1 MKENVKKLLKKL
13 SSFLSGDTFKVIL
26 VGLSIGVAGMA
37 IFWGYVMTVFTN
49 DLVEKVKILEDENAY
64 LKEDIKEYS
73 IDAYYYSMLYA
84 EAEEALYQCQEST
97 ENE

>member
-1 MKENVKKLLKKL
+1 
-13 SSFLSGDTFKVIL
+13 
-26 VGLSIGVAGMA
+26 
-37 IFWGYVMTVFTN
+37 MTVFTN

>member
-1 MKENVKKLLKKL
+1 MKENIKKLLKKL

-26 VGLSIGVAGMA
+26 IGLSIGIAGIA